1 MQLTDRIAAMI
12 EPALAAMGYE
22 VVRVQLA
29 GGRRSA
35 TLQIMCD
42 REDGRPVTLDDC
54 AGISRLAS
62 AVLDV
67 EDPIAGE
74 YTLEVSSPGLDRPL
88 TRPRDFERFAGAEA
102 RLELSLPVDGQ
113 KRFRGVLRGLDEDA
127 VILETGDGARRLA
140 LADIEKARLIPAGL
154 PDAAARRQGTQ
165 RKGTQRRGP
174 GRMQEEPRHES

>member
-1 MQLTDRIAAMI
+1 MQLTDRIAETI

-22 VVRVQLA
+22 IVRVQLG

-42 REDGRPVTLDDC
+42 RLDGQGLTLDDC
-54 AGISRLAS
+54 AEISRLAS

-88 TRPRDFERFAGAEA
+88 TRPKDFDRFAGCEA
-102 RLELSLPVDGQ
+102 RIELSLPVDGR
-113 KRFRGVLRGLDEDA
+113 KRFRGVLRGLEGET
-127 VILETGDGARRLA
+127 VLLETGDGPCRLA
-140 LADIEKARLIPAGL
+140 LPDIEKARLIPAG
-154 PDAAARRQGTQ
+154 
-165 RKGTQRRGP
+165 GP
-174 GRMQEEPRHES
+174 GAPGAPGTGARGQRARTNA